1 MAKKSSHTSA
11 LSFNAID
18 QLCFEAL
25 RDIIADARQG
35 LMDLSADVF
44 ASMSTSLDDASS
56 KDALDHLMALYGAS
70 LDQNQNEASPSA
82 APDSVGTADHNDAV
96 GDMVDLL
103 QKKMASGEDISV
115 EHLSG
120 SAYDNHEAVSLAEHQ
135 KKLES
140 LILADDRLKQHIVPA
155 MASMQIEDSI
165 NQRLSHIVDVWQ
177 SVVGLLE
184 RSDNGADV
192 EDVAKTLGKSCHS
205 AEQANDYY
213 GLVLETKAP
222 EAIEKR
228 SVFIEF

>member
-18 QLCFEAL
+18 QICFDAL
-25 RDIIADARQG
+25 SDIVSQAKQG

-70 LDQNQNEASPSA
+70 FDQNQNEASASA
-82 APDSVGTADHNDAV
+82 APFSVGPADHNEAV

-103 QKKMASGEDISV
+103 QKKMSSGEDINV

-120 SAYDNHEAVSLAEHQ
+120 SAYDNHGAVSLAEHQ

-140 LILADDRLKQHIVPA
+140 LVLADDRLKKHIVPA

-165 NQRLSHIVDVWQ
+165 NQRLSHILDVWQ

-184 RSDNGADV
+184 RSDADAY
-192 EDVAKTLGKSCHS
+192 DVAKTLGKSCHS